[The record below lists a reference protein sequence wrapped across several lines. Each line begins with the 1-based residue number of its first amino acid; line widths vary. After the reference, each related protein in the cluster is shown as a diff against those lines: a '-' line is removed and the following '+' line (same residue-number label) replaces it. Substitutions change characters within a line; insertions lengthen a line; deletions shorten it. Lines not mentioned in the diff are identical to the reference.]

1 MMEMTKSK
9 KRKKLLIH
17 IYPSGIVGKGK
28 KQTKIVTS
36 VLTPKQYE
44 KRFYGSSYHFNTES
58 AMEAELYHKK

>member
-1 MMEMTKSK
+1 MKMAKSK
-9 KRKKLLIH
+9 KRKKLLIY

-44 KRFYGSSYHFNTES
+44 HRFYGSSYHFNTE
-58 AMEAELYHKK
+58 AAIEAKLYHKK